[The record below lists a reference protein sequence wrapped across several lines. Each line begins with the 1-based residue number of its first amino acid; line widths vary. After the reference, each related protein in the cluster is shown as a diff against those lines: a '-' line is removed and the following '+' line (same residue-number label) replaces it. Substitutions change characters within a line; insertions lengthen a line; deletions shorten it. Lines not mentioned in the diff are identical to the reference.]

1 MEALMRERRA
11 VLGTGAV
18 LVGMGTALLSGT
30 AVAAADSG
38 EDTGQPTD
46 ASAAPAAQASS
57 SAPTRRSA
65 ANRTKT
71 PAPATSA
78 DEAQADRATGVAGS
92 DRVRVRSPKNI
103 APAPSAATAPA
114 PKVTVPAAAVS
125 EPAPLAQT
133 VTAAPAATATAAA
146 PSAPTPASAA
156 TLVIKA
162 LAALGRGPVAPG
174 EVAAPAATVVTAQ
187 RQSAQSAAAT
197 GTEDT
202 VAAAPPDPEVFA
214 PEVFALSA
222 VDPALPGYTNGV
234 TGVQLGNSRLEIPG
248 AFIGNTVDADWYFPT
263 QADGTIDAQG
273 VIWFQHGFGASN
285 TFYSALVTDLARRT
299 NSIVVAPTLTSIPF
313 TLSGGCLTCAATEE
327 AAAAAFLDPTRSA
340 LVESAL
346 AAGYTGDVS
355 ELLGN
360 FALAGHSAGGGFS
373 IAVASD
379 YISAGSDIQ
388 DGNLVGVVMY
398 DGVSNDAFST
408 GFAEQIAVLAAA
420 DKPTYQIAAP
430 AQAWNAFGVTTNT
443 LAALRPGEFT
453 GVVLT
458 GGSHVDS
465 MIGSNLLFNFILQ
478 AVTQEV
484 PAGNT
489 AATYTLGTGWIN
501 DMYAGDTPQD
511 AQYGFYAGAN
521 EAIMMGPT
529 SAVGLPSIAAND
541 MSFGDRL
548 LTSVL
553 GMFGITLPPPVT
565 VVPNGVTGVVVPPLS
580 NGVTGVRTASA
591 ILDIPCGDNGYP
603 APASWYF
610 PTQADGTVDA
620 NGVIWLQHGFLGFN
634 EWYSDMA
641 IALAQETNSI
651 VVAPSIFW
659 FDNPICPGCYLGSP
673 AIRVAAAEMFQGDRT
688 ELNVS
693 ANAAGL
699 QGPLP
704 EKFILTGHSA
714 GGNFATSVAAL
725 LVDTPQVDNLL
736 GVVMFDG
743 VSRPPTFTN
752 QLAVLDAAEK
762 PDYQIS
768 APPQRWNAWDI
779 ATESMEAAYPGRF
792 NGLQIING
800 SHSDVIEGDTLFA
813 DLAEILSDIIV
824 RPSPPGGKDAVRT
837 LATGWVNDIYAGNT
851 TYATNPFQPLY
862 GIYGPD
868 GEGPQSPQ
876 IPNRDIAMG
885 QADAA
890 TLPAPP
896 PVDLNQYAGKWYEQG
911 SVRQFFS
918 IGLVNTTATY
928 TPLADGTVKVENF
941 GQYFGPHGPAV
952 TIVGAAVPVNA
963 FNTRLN
969 VGFGGLFGPAQPST
983 DEPGNYWILDYAP
996 DYSWAIVGDPNGTSG
1011 YILTRDQFIPEAEY
1025 NALVAKAYQLGV
1037 NRLIIPTRQFPA
1049 PSSGAAVAGPESVP
1063 ASVLV

>member
-1 MEALMRERRA
+1 MRERRA

-71 PAPATSA
+71 PAPVTSA

-125 EPAPLAQT
+125 EPAPVAQT

-214 PEVFALSA
+214 PEVFALGA

-885 QADAA
+885 EADAA

-896 PVDLNQYAGKWYEQG
+896 PVDLNQYAGTWYEQG
-911 SVRQFFS
+911 SVRMFFS

-928 TPLADGTVKVENF
+928 TPLPDGTVKVENF
-941 GQYFGPHGPAV
+941 GQYFGPNGPAV
-952 TIVGAAVPVNA
+952 TIEGLAVPVNA

-1011 YILTRDQFIPEAEY
+1011 YILTRDQFIPQDEY
-1025 NALVAKAYQLGV
+1025 NALVERAYQLGV
-1037 NRLIIPTRQFPA
+1037 NRPIIPTRQFPDA
-1049 PSSGAAVAGPESVP
+1049 FPTAALPGPATLP
-1063 ASVLV
+1063 ATVRV